1 MAAADSAL
9 DPEALA
15 YARGLLK
22 PPIARENLWGV
33 LAAAA
38 FAAVSALAFAT
49 AMLMSP
55 PATSSGLVID
65 EAPQEIRG
73 GEADTSTR

>member
-1 MAAADSAL
+1 MVAADSAL

-22 PPIARENLWGV
+22 PPIVSENLWGV

-38 FAAVSALAFAT
+38 FAAISAMAFAT
-49 AMLMSP
+49 AMIMAP
-55 PATSSGLVID
+55 PATTSGLVM
-65 EAPQEIRG
+65 EEPTEVAPAGSEPN
-73 GEADTSTR
+73 